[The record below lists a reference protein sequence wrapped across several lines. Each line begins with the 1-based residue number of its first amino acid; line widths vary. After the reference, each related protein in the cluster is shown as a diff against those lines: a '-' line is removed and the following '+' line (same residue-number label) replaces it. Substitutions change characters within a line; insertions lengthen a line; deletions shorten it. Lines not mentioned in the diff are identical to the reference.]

1 MVTGQTEKYARYFP
15 YLEMVL
21 ELYIENGT
29 VTEIRFTEESTAT
42 ASDEHPLL
50 DRIEDYLSGTV
61 EDDFQDIEI
70 AVPESRELREV
81 LNALRAVPYGEN
93 ASVESLARDLSAFD
107 ANQSGDHERIREIL
121 DQNPIPLIIP
131 DHRVRDGPSAAPP
144 EVEQRLRSL
153 EKIAT

>member
-1 MVTGQTEKYARYFP
+1 MAIGQDVKYARYYP
-15 YLEMVL
+15 YLEMFV
-21 ELYIENGT
+21 E
-29 VTEIRFTEESTAT
+29 VTMDDVTITAIRFMEESTDT
-42 ASDEHPLL
+42 AGDEHEIL

-61 EDDFQDIEI
+61 EDDFKDVQI
-70 AVPESRELREV
+70 ALPGSEELRAV
-81 LNALRAVPYGEN
+81 LSALRAIPYGQN
-93 ASVESLARDLSAFD
+93 ASVESLARDLDEFD
-107 ANQSGDHERIREIL
+107 ANQSKDHERIRAIL